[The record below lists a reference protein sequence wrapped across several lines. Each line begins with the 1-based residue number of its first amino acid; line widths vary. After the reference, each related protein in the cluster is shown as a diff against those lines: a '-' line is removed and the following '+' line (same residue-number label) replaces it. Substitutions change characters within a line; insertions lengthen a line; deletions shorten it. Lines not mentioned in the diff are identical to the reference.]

1 MNRNRLM
8 KASAFLLVST
18 MATSCFVGSTFAKY
32 VSEGKGEDSARVAK
46 WGVKVVDLKRAMGK
60 MITKVMLVEIL
71 LFPVLRKK

>member
-32 VSEGKGEDSARVAK
+32 VSENQGEDSAQI
-46 WGVKVVDLKRAMGK
+46 GRAH
-60 MITKVMLVEIL
+60 V
-71 LFPVLRKK
+71 

>member
-32 VSEGKGEDSARVAK
+32 VSENQGEDSARVAK
-46 WGVKVVDLKRAMGK
+46 WGVE
-60 MITKVMLVEIL
+60 VEVTGDG
-71 LFPVLRKK
+71 FKTE